1 MNNQDFCIKI
11 IGLSLV
17 PDIQQKLKEIFVKI
31 NTKSLESIINNQ
43 EIILSSH
50 NNKII
55 KDIYQKIVDLFNQ
68 NLNTKYEIEYINS
81 FSDFSQVGS
90 IVFPLSENT
99 SVYDIISVF
108 TPEDKKIE
116 SEIVID
122 KDIDILESTS
132 CRGCYKRTPI
142 KLAFCINCGFI
153 LRDENLED
161 YQIKFSHLNQVEKIK
176 ISKYL
181 SDISDKEYSEIV
193 IDNIGLFPFLF
204 NFKAYP
210 NSITKILEYLD
221 INGIKYHFKINKDF
235 NFEKIIS
242 YAYPS
247 VNLGKI
253 HYEYEYINKN
263 LLKIITDTIR
273 KTNLDDLKY
282 ILTLVLNE
290 YSQIIETIHLSE
302 DSAQLLFSDLEKELN
317 KLIEKFIFL
326 IKRSQSLRLYLSQ
339 TSILKIKYEISD
351 LEREISLNGNSSL
364 LKINQET
371 LKLKKDEIEEISKV
385 VENNQITNAQIN
397 SVKSFFSSIK
407 TKINY
412 INTLDNRENK
422 GEIFEINSLKSN
434 IILKIKSVDEI
445 LKV

>member
-1 MNNQDFCIKI
+1 M
-11 IGLSLV
+11 
-17 PDIQQKLKEIFVKI
+17 
-31 NTKSLESIINNQ
+31 
-43 EIILSSH
+43 
-50 NNKII
+50 
-55 KDIYQKIVDLFNQ
+55 
-68 NLNTKYEIEYINS
+68 NTKYKIEYINS
-81 FSDFSQVGS
+81 FSNFSSLGS

-99 SVYDIISVF
+99 SIYDIISIF
-108 TPEDKKIE
+108 TPEIPKNESKI
-116 SEIVID
+116 IVD
-122 KDIDILESTS
+122 KDIDILESNS
-132 CRGCYKRTPI
+132 CRCCYKRTPI

-153 LRDENLED
+153 LKDENLED
-161 YQIKFSHLNQVEKIK
+161 YQIKFTSLNQVDKMK
-176 ISKYL
+176 VSKYF
-181 SDISDKEYSEIV
+181 SDISDKEYSEI
-193 IDNIGLFPFLF
+193 NIGLLPFLF

-221 INGIKYHFKINKDF
+221 INGIKYQFKINKEF

-247 VNLGKI
+247 INLGKI
-253 HYEYEYINKN
+253 HYEYEYINKKI
-263 LLKIITDTIR
+263 LKIITDTIR
-273 KTNLDDLKY
+273 KTNLDDLKS

-290 YSQIIETIHLSE
+290 YSQIIETIHSSE
-302 DSAQLLFSDLEKELN
+302 EVAKLLFSDLEKELN

-339 TSILKIKYEISD
+339 TSILKIKSEVIE
-351 LEREISLNGNSSL
+351 LESEISLNENPSL
-364 LKINQET
+364 LKINNET

-412 INTLDNRENK
+412 INTFDNIENK
-422 GEIFEINSLKSN
+422 GEISEINSLKSN

-445 LKV
+445 LKA